1 MKPPN
6 PRTLPLLLLAIPL
19 FSSAQTLKKTTIIP
33 QTSFQN
39 QSIFSAHW
47 DPNYPWGTD
56 HNGAARMAASQIKLD
71 PTNGNG
77 TLTLTAK
84 RVPAGSQKP
93 ASHGGKQINIRYL
106 SGTVSAKQHFTVGSV
121 PGSGFDFGGEFRAPV
136 GRGTWPAFWVTGVKG
151 WPPEIDLAEWKGS
164 GKISFNTFNT
174 SSQVRARDVAY
185 PSPEKFHSILVQVR
199 ALANGKDVSAKFLL
213 DGAVIETQYGK
224 GFVGQ
229 GMYLIIDLQMEG
241 SSGSPGP
248 EQDTLFQVRNL
259 EVSSYN

>member
-1 MKPPN
+1 MKPLS

-19 FSSAQTLKKTTIIP
+19 LSSAQTLKKTIIIP

-39 QSIFSAHW
+39 QSIFSTHW

-56 HNGAARMAASQIKLD
+56 HNGAARMVASQIKLD

-151 WPPEIDLAEWKGS
+151 VCLIFFCLFTFFGSLAYDS
-164 GKISFNTFNT
+164 AVFLCP
-174 SSQVRARDVAY
+174 V
-185 PSPEKFHSILVQVR
+185 PLLV
-199 ALANGKDVSAKFLL
+199 D
-213 DGAVIETQYGK
+213 
-224 GFVGQ
+224 
-229 GMYLIIDLQMEG
+229 IICR
-241 SSGSPGP
+241 S
-248 EQDTLFQVRNL
+248 LFPC
-259 EVSSYN
+259 